1 MDSQFRLQRLI
12 NLLMGHLKPEWI
24 CEWRIDIDSF
34 STWSQTYSL
43 TIRITINHE
52 DYEYVTSQGS
62 WKYGIIKRDVSDY
75 VRQYVSNYFEECNVK
90 SCEFY
95 IDSSLSNMY
104 SESYFKE
111 MVYV

>member
-1 MDSQFRLQRLI
+1 MNGWFRLERLI
-12 NLLMGHLKPEWI
+12 NLMMEQVKPDWV
-24 CEWRIDIDSF
+24 CEWRINIDNF

-104 SESYFKE
+104 SEGYFKE